1 MSKEARRAALS
12 PAPAPAS
19 ARDDELLCRSCGRSF
34 AKGIRVCPNDG
45 SPLEDRASAADPL
58 IGATLG
64 GSYRITRL
72 FATGGMGRVYEAEH
86 TRLERRLVVKM
97 LHESQ
102 AHSKAALERAERE
115 ARATSGIA
123 SEHVVELV
131 DFVRAPD
138 GRPGIVMPFLEG
150 EDLQDRLDRVGKLSV
165 QDAIGL
171 ALQVCAGL
179 AAAHANGVV
188 HRDLKPSNI
197 FLVKREDGTD
207 RAMILDFG
215 VAKLA
220 DAKGNITHTGS
231 LVGTPAYMAPEQAL
245 GASTVDHRADVYAVG
260 AVLYH
265 MLTGQPPYGD
275 EDATTTLMGLLKGEP
290 PRARSIEK
298 SIPEALEAVLERAMA
313 REPKNRIPTADAL
326 ASELAPFASATYIG
340 TLSSEIALAPMR
352 PESLRPSAA
361 GPTIGELTA
370 RARWVRPVATARL
383 LLASVLAALWVGG
396 FGAALVF
403 ELHDGRPLND
413 VERVLMPI
421 VPGAMALI
429 LVGLSI
435 AALAKRWRSAPEIE
449 RISGAA
455 KSALVAAL
463 VTAGCF
469 ELGLRAI
476 YAFTV
481 SPANP
486 MHLDAVVSLG
496 FAGIAGV
503 VTFGRTRK

>member
-1 MSKEARRAALS
+1 MDAAH
-12 PAPAPAS
+12 
-19 ARDDELLCRSCGRSF
+19 DEDELLCRSCGKSF
-34 AKGIRVCPNDG
+34 APGIRVCPHDG
-45 SPLEDRASAADPL
+45 SPLEDRVSAADPL
-58 IGATLG
+58 IGATLS

-72 FATGGMGRVYEAEH
+72 LATGGMGRVYEAEH
-86 TRLERRLVVKM
+86 ARLERKLVIKL

-150 EDLQDRLDRVGKLSV
+150 EDLQQRIDRVGKLPV
-165 QDAIGL
+165 PEAVEL
-171 ALQVCAGL
+171 AMQVCAGL

-197 FLVKREDGTD
+197 FLVKREDGTE
-207 RAMILDFG
+207 RATILDFG
-215 VAKLA
+215 VAKLVNQ
-220 DAKGNITHTGS
+220 KENLTHTGS

-245 GASTVDHRADVYAVG
+245 GASTVDHRADIYAVG

-265 MLTGQPPYGD
+265 MLTGQPPYGN
-275 EDATTTLMGLLKGEP
+275 EDATATLMGLLKGEP

-298 SIPEALEAVLERAMA
+298 SIPEALEAVLERSMA
-313 REPKNRIPTADAL
+313 REPKSRIASAEAL
-326 ASELAPFASATYIG
+326 AAQLAPFASASYGG
-340 TLSSEIALAPMR
+340 TFSAEVALPSGSIDDVQLGGG
-352 PESLRPSAA
+352 PSL
-361 GPTIGELTA
+361 GELTS
-370 RARWVRPVATARL
+370 RARWVRPIATLRMLAASA
-383 LLASVLAALWVGG
+383 LASLWLGG

-403 ELHDGRPLND
+403 ELHRGRPLRD

-421 VPGAMALI
+421 VPGVVAVL
-429 LVGLSI
+429 LVLASI
-435 AALAKRWRSAPEIE
+435 GALASRWRSGPEIE
-449 RISGAA
+449 RLSHAA
-455 KSALVAAL
+455 WRAIVATL

-469 ELGLRAI
+469 EVGLRSV
-476 YAFTV
+476 YGFTV
-481 SPANP
+481 SSANP

-503 VTFGRTRK
+503 ITFGRTRG